1 MGCLDRDEVLF
12 CLRAAELLI
21 EQGHAFHGERIY
33 KDVLRQTELVEDDGP
48 LTGLVLLHLH
58 DLYCE
63 RGRNNE
69 AAPVRERIR
78 RILIREFEYCKAPKI
93 IEE

>member
-1 MGCLDRDEVLF
+1 MGCLDRDEVIC

-21 EQGHAFHGERIY
+21 EQGHAIQGERIY
-33 KDVLRQTELVEDDGP
+33 KAVLRQTEFIEEDGP

-63 RGRNNE
+63 QGRNNE
-69 AAPVRERIR
+69 AAPVWERIR
-78 RILIREFEYCKAPKI
+78 RILIREFEYCRPPKI